1 MNSPVRLPKTYAAH
15 LVYVLLV
22 PSFFISFCF
31 LYDPFGIQDFYMVG
45 GKSFPFHFLMLTCI
59 ILAVLSLTRLIF
71 VALYKYIPF
80 RRWHYGIWC
89 FGELLVCAF
98 FMALYTALFYGSR
111 MPYFLAL
118 SHCLKFSYLI
128 MVDPYV
134 FLILVRLTINLGQD
148 QAAKVPDESLVKFY
162 DEHKKLKLTIPLCH
176 PVCQRRVE
184 LCEDPLYG
192 ERQGEGVH
200 AAEFHA
206 EPGDHSRPARTG
218 ALPSLVLCQSSPY
231 QGPAPGQGGTDPG
244 GIPPGGT
251 QSHTGQPPV
260 LRLPLRASVYSAR
273 NAGLSNH
280 SEGQWVA
287 FCGTVADSL
296 PD

>member
-1 MNSPVRLPKTYAAH
+1 MNSTVRLPKTYAAH

-128 MVDPYV
+128 MVYPYV

-162 DEHKKLKLTIPLCH
+162 DEHKRLKLTIDPSAILYVSAESNYVKIHYMENDRAKEFMLRNSMRSLETIATRHGLVRCH
-176 PVCQRRVE
+176 RSYYVNPRHIKVLRRAK
-184 LCEDPLYG
+184 
-192 ERQGEGVH
+192 EGQIQ
-200 AAEFHA
+200 AEFLQ
-206 EPGDHSRPARTG
+206 E
-218 ALPSLVLCQSSPY
+218 
-231 QGPAPGQGGTDPG
+231 
-244 GIPPGGT
+244 
-251 QSHTGQPPV
+251 
-260 LRLPLRASVYSAR
+260 
-273 NAGLSNH
+273 GLSPIPV
-280 SEGQWVA
+280 SRQYY
-287 FCGTVADSL
+287 DSL
-296 PD
+296 SELL